1 MAIIPGVP
9 TPKVVCGISPCA
21 SIYAQVSCLLM
32 LLQGT
37 TGCIDIQLF
46 DKDKLPLNSD
56 DIQSMQIMLFNEF
69 NCVIAEYYY
78 PVIPELCQGYL
89 IESLQYVF
97 NGHIIDEGLFRI
109 CLTESVTSTIPS
121 AIFAEIRLEMKPTY
135 TGDIPDI
142 VGIRCLQIAN
152 ILPSKI
158 YQLGC
163 NGLLTGGNN

>member
-1 MAIIPGVP
+1 LSAY
-9 TPKVVCGISPCA
+9 T
-21 SIYAQVSCLLM
+21 
-32 LLQGT
+32 
-37 TGCIDIQLF
+37 
-46 DKDKLPLNSD
+46 
-56 DIQSMQIMLFNEF
+56 FNEF

>member
-9 TPKVVCGISPCA
+9 TPKAVCGISPCA

-37 TGCIDIQLF
+37 TGCVDIQLF

-97 NGHIIDEGLFRI
+97 NGHIINEGLFRI
-109 CLTESVTSTIPS
+109 CLSESVTSTIPS